1 MQRYIMKRVFYAL
14 ISLLILSITI
24 FCLIRLTGDP
34 AVLMV
39 EPGASDAY
47 LQTIRKEFGL
57 DKPWPVQYGVFIINM
72 IRGDFGTSIYYREP
86 AFDLYMQRLP
96 ASLLLTAVAMSISL
110 LIGIPIGIF

>member
-47 LQTIRKEFGL
+47 LPQKGR
-57 DKPWPVQYGVFIINM
+57 PV
-72 IRGDFGTSIYYREP
+72 DATSN
-86 AFDLYMQRLP
+86 D
-96 ASLLLTAVAMSISL
+96 SIS
-110 LIGIPIGIF
+110 